1 MDGSA
6 IESHIM
12 QEGFAACAQR
22 NQVLEDEVQK
32 VTRIAGVARKDQSA
46 LAKKLNK
53 ETAQRI
59 TAEIK
64 LA

>member
-1 MDGSA
+1 
-6 IESHIM
+6 M

-32 VTRIAGVARKDQSA
+32 VTRIAGVAREDQST
-46 LAKKLNK
+46 LAKKFNK

>member
-1 MDGSA
+1 M
-6 IESHIM
+6 
-12 QEGFAACAQR
+12 R

-32 VTRIAGVARKDQSA
+32 VTRIAGVAREDQSA
-46 LAKKLNK
+46 LAKKFNK

-64 LA
+64 LALVETELAKLRAH

>member
-1 MDGSA
+1 
-6 IESHIM
+6 M
-12 QEGFAACAQR
+12 QEGFATCAQR

-32 VTRIAGVARKDQSA
+32 VTRIAGVAREDQST
-46 LAKKLNK
+46 LAKKFNK

-64 LA
+64 VA